1 MENGK
6 ATVCLASFRFCVS
19 TMNTKHAFVA
29 IALSGTLCAPHAW
42 ADLVWNW
49 SYVGTGIQASGS
61 LTTQDTADAD
71 GFHLITGISGTRN
84 GAEITGLYPTGTAIP
99 GNEPYAL
106 DNLIRFGP
114 QGLVTV
120 HGFGF
125 TTAAGGYANPFYA
138 DFFNPPIYM
147 EVFTSAAGY
156 QELPIAFTASVV
168 PEPASLALLLAGLG
182 AAGWAGRRRTQA

>member
-1 MENGK
+1 MK
-6 ATVCLASFRFCVS
+6 TKQALA
-19 TMNTKHAFVA
+19 A
-29 IALSGTLCAPHAW
+29 IALCGTLAAPQAW
-42 ADLVWNW
+42 ADIVWNW
-49 SYVGTGIQASGS
+49 AYSGTGIQASGT
-61 LTTQDTADAD
+61 LTTEDTADAD

-84 GAEITGLYPTGTAIP
+84 GAQITGLYPTGSAIP

-106 DNLIRFGP
+106 DNLIRSGP
-114 QGLVTV
+114 QGLITV

-138 DFFNPPIYM
+138 DFFNPAIYM

-156 QELPIAFTASVV
+156 QEEPVAFTASVV

-182 AAGWAGRRRTQA
+182 AAGWAGRRRAQA